1 MSALITGACELAGPC
16 GAAATAENSGGLNG
30 KWNWEA
36 TCERGSFH
44 GMMEFDAHGN
54 TFTGQFLETNFWDKG
69 VMLNGV
75 ITGNHISFDRTYGL
89 IVQHLAADLSS
100 SLRDMS
106 GPYDSAMFGH
116 CVLRGKKL

>member
-1 MSALITGACELAGPC
+1 MSALVVGGCVFPVVFC
-16 GAAATAENSGGLNG
+16 AAAAGVTEALSG

-44 GMMEFDAHGN
+44 GIMEFDAHGN

-75 ITGNHISFDRTYGL
+75 ITGSHISFDRTYGL
-89 IVQHLAADLSS
+89 IVQHLAADLSE

-106 GPYDSAMFGH
+106 GPYESTMFGH